1 MTKHLTLPIVILSF
15 FSCENVGYIAESRI
29 SITSDGHFLYGNW
42 TAIDYCVYNNNN
54 CTGDCHNQEFLPIIF
69 VDQALSMIST
79 IRDLEIDYDGN
90 TSGYGNISFIGGE
103 FISRTTTYT
112 VGSDWGTGTVG
123 GSVIFSGDYFVN
135 ENIDTLQ
142 LIYSDSGECI
152 RQEIDNGGWTIYDGF
167 DLFRY
172 HRKMTNDDS
181 TECYDYFEVDDY
193 NDTTNFVETWYP
205 AYCAKLT
212 FYKQ

>member
-103 FISRTTTYT
+103 FISRTNTYG

-123 GSVIFSGDYFVN
+123 GSVIFSGHYFVN
-135 ENIDTLQ
+135 ENVDTLQ
-142 LIYSDSGECI
+142 LIYSHSGECI
-152 RQEIDNGGWTIYDGF
+152 RKKISNGWDPYPWLNTTLTD
-167 DLFRY
+167 
-172 HRKMTNDDS
+172 DDS
-181 TECYDYFEVDDY
+181 SECYDYYEVDNY

>member
-54 CTGDCHNQEFLPIIF
+54 CTGDCYNHEFLPIIF

-103 FISRTTTYT
+103 FISRTNTYG

-123 GSVIFSGDYFVN
+123 GSVIFSGHYFVN
-135 ENIDTLQ
+135 ENVDTLQ
-142 LIYSDSGECI
+142 LIYSHSGECI
-152 RQEIDNGGWTIYDGF
+152 RKKISNGWDPYPWLNTTLTD
-167 DLFRY
+167 
-172 HRKMTNDDS
+172 DDS
-181 TECYDYFEVDDY
+181 SECYDYYEVDNY